1 MRTTNLRHNK
11 KGDQRCTGDKC
22 GANPENYKIE
32 DHVEFYIDVEQKMN
46 GKWYPFVSEELP
58 LQFIMLDPYYQV
70 TLEKEGKGSLNS
82 KTAQTY
88 TYKFRTPQRLGIFRF
103 VIDYW
108 HYGLTNLYV
117 EHEVTVI

>member
-1 MRTTNLRHNK
+1 
-11 KGDQRCTGDKC
+11 
-22 GANPENYKIE
+22 
-32 DHVEFYIDVEQKMN
+32 MN
-46 GKWYPFVSEELP
+46 GKWRPFVSDELP

-70 TLEKEGKGSLNS
+70 TLEKEGSGSLNS

-117 EHEVTVI
+117 EQEVTVI